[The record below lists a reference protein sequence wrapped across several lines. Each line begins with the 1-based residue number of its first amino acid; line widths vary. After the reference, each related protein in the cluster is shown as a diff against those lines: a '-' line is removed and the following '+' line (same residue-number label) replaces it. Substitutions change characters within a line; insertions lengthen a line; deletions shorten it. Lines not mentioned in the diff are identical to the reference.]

1 MARPQKVWPM
11 NDEQKNQLKAA
22 IQEKIQSLHSDIE
35 AFKELTR
42 PVPPDNAIGR
52 LTRMEAI
59 SAKSINA
66 AALAKARRT
75 LTRLERVLPRIEDA
89 EFGLCRACENPIPF
103 ARLMILPEADLCV
116 PCAEELGD

>member
-11 NDEQKNQLKAA
+11 NDEQKNQIKAA
-22 IQEKIQSLHSDIE
+22 IQEKIQSLQSDIE

-89 EFGLCRACENPIPF
+89 AFGLCRACENPIPF
-103 ARLMILPEADLCV
+103 ARLMILPDADLCV